1 MIFSVFGVMY
11 SGEYDACTNV
21 RDVTLGVTQS
31 NITSIVCSML
41 CVHASLVKHCLL

>member
-21 RDVTLGVTQS
+21 RDVTLRVTSQALYV
-31 NITSIVCSML
+31 VCYVYML
-41 CVHASLVKHCLL
+41 RS